1 MAIQNFSGGGFYGRV
16 GSVVGFRKYGKF
28 VLREWVRGTNP
39 QTPAQQ
45 AHRGAFG
52 EFSKV
57 ASYSL
62 NLNRRSGVFD
72 YRSGNEYSLRVKAA
86 AQLANA
92 GADFLDAFPVF
103 PFGYTPAF
111 QSTKIT
117 LIGQTTTAV
126 QLNAIG
132 QLPPTARAVGA
143 VVAFYN
149 AELQEYDIEY
159 TSGTLTPSDSGA
171 DIVLKNAWFGRWD
184 TSTQIVLISQ
194 DDENFNGTTY
204 WQRQT
209 TIEAPAIPERE
220 FNFSVRSFTRS
231 GRAFTLVFDE
241 PFFENSQEITS
252 ATLSA
257 VSAGNVVS
265 VEVPQVSF
273 INVGGYFGIT
283 FASEGATDETIL
295 AFPAGSSIS
304 FPFVKIY
311 GDAVHLISIA
321 PSVPLTSSDL
331 SRGATLTAGAVSHVP
346 GGLSFSFS
354 APSDVLSGGTVN
366 ISYTGWTLFEN
377 KSISGT
383 ALARFSDGKI
393 LFDFLPSLRSDWC
406 LPSYDAPASRSLSL
420 EVIKNGVTYTANPAT
435 LGTPN
440 ESAPQRVVTLSY
452 FEVDSNDPT
461 GGLFFSYNAN
471 IFPEGFSDY
480 VTREYEGTSSD
491 YFSFEGW
498 DINRPR
504 TSDVTSADPAFA
516 GIAMRCDSFDD
527 SSIEFYAEAS
537 EVPGSSDIPT
547 VFNATCIDASATLG
561 GVLYKL
567 TSTPRRVTFPV

>member
-1 MAIQNFSGGGFYGRV
+1 M
-16 GSVVGFRKYGKF
+16 
-28 VLREWVRGTNP
+28 
-39 QTPAQQ
+39 
-45 AHRGAFG
+45 
-52 EFSKV
+52 
-57 ASYSL
+57 
-62 NLNRRSGVFD
+62 
-72 YRSGNEYSLRVKAA
+72 
-86 AQLANA
+86 
-92 GADFLDAFPVF
+92 
-103 PFGYTPAF
+103 
-111 QSTKIT
+111 
-117 LIGQTTTAV
+117 
-126 QLNAIG
+126 
-132 QLPPTARAVGA
+132 
-143 VVAFYN
+143 
-149 AELQEYDIEY
+149 
-159 TSGTLTPSDSGA
+159 
-171 DIVLKNAWFGRWD
+171 
-184 TSTQIVLISQ
+184 
-194 DDENFNGTTY
+194 
-204 WQRQT
+204 
-209 TIEAPAIPERE
+209 
-220 FNFSVRSFTRS
+220 
-231 GRAFTLVFDE
+231 
-241 PFFENSQEITS
+241 
-252 ATLSA
+252 
-257 VSAGNVVS
+257 
-265 VEVPQVSF
+265 
-273 INVGGYFGIT
+273 
-283 FASEGATDETIL
+283 
-295 AFPAGSSIS
+295 
-304 FPFVKIY
+304 KIY

-346 GGLSFSFS
+346 GGLAFSFS

-366 ISYTGWTLFEN
+366 INYTGWTLFEN

-516 GIAMRCDSFDD
+516 GIAMRCDKFDD
-527 SSIEFYAEAS
+527 SAIEFYAEAS